1 MVALTKT
8 DTYAADIDGE
18 KLESMHSI
26 RSFAQLLGKGL
37 EHKAR
42 VDLLVAEN
50 ALGLVP
56 EGVARK
62 APSSASSI

>member
-1 MVALTKT
+1 MLLTSM
-8 DTYAADIDGE
+8 AR
-18 KLESMHSI
+18 KLASMHSQDSI